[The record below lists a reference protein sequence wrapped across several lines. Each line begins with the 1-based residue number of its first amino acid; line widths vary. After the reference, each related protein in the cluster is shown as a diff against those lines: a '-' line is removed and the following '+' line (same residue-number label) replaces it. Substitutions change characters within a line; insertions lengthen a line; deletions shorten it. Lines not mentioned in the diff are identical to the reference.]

1 MYTPFMTVSCYMLYV
16 MTVVISLQK
25 IPYVHRIWIVLANP
39 TYMLCSDFL
48 PIRPIHPFLPTYAY
62 MHASNDAHTRM
73 HPHNT
78 HLHSH
83 LCLRQSASVAEI
95 DLHKSNA
102 YMQASNDAHTR
113 MHPHNTHL
121 HSHLYLRQSATVAEI
136 DLHKSNAYMHA
147 SNDAHTCM
155 HPHNTHLHSHL
166 YLRQSATV
174 AEIDLHKSIH
184 QVDVKMEVFGPQQQ
198 AHWQQQQRQ
207 QQRKQLRLQKLRQT
221 QQQGQQQQQ
230 QDAEGDHLD
239 HRGLG
244 TSFRWVG
251 LRCVKCVCVVCV
263 CVCVRTCMC
272 AVVRL
277 RLLV

>member
-78 HLHSH
+78 HLH
-83 LCLRQSASVAEI
+83 LCLHQS
-95 DLHKSNA
+95 
-102 YMQASNDAHTR
+102 T
-113 MHPHNTHL
+113 
-121 HSHLYLRQSATVAEI
+121 TVAEI
-136 DLHKSNAYMHA
+136 DLHKYNAYMHA

-277 RLLV
+277 RLLVCVGVCWCKYVSMCKA

>member
-48 PIRPIHPFLPTYAY
+48 PIRPIHPFLPTY
-62 MHASNDAHTRM
+62 
-73 HPHNT
+73 
-78 HLHSH
+78 
-83 LCLRQSASVAEI
+83 
-95 DLHKSNA
+95 
-102 YMQASNDAHTR
+102 
-113 MHPHNTHL
+113 
-121 HSHLYLRQSATVAEI
+121 
-136 DLHKSNAYMHA
+136 AYMHA

-277 RLLV
+277 RLLVCVGVCWCKYVSMCKA